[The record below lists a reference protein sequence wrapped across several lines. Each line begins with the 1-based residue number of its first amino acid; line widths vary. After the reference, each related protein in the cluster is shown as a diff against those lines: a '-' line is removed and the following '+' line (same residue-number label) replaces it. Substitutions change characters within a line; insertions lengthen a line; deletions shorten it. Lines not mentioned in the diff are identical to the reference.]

1 MHSVVALL
9 LFFVLVACGKDS
21 PTQPAA
27 PPPTQPPPPTPPPTP
42 PQPSRITITPSNATL
57 MSIGQTV
64 QLTAAV
70 LDQNGQPVSGAMVTW
85 ASNNVNVATVS
96 SQGLVTAVGN
106 GTATIS
112 AQSGS
117 VSQNAN
123 VTVRQTAVSIEID
136 PDTATLMAIGETVQ
150 LTAAVRDGNGRPV
163 AGADVSWTSSE
174 ETVATVS
181 DGGLVTAV
189 MNGSAAITARAGSL
203 SDTAMVTVLVP
214 RTDRNVLVAFYE
226 STGGQQWS
234 DKSNWLSD
242 RPLESWYGVTVTAE
256 GRVTEIDLPN
266 NNLRGD
272 LTPEL
277 GYLEELVTL
286 RVNQNQLTGPIP
298 PQLGMLTR
306 LQHIVLSNNQL
317 TGVIPTELGLLARL
331 EELLLS
337 SNRLAGSIPGEL
349 GELTELTSL
358 SLSVNELTGLSR
370 SNWDGLTS

>member
-1 MHSVVALL
+1 
-9 LFFVLVACGKDS
+9 
-21 PTQPAA
+21 
-27 PPPTQPPPPTPPPTP
+27 
-42 PQPSRITITPSNATL
+42 

-70 LDQNGQPVSGAMVTW
+70 LDQNGQPVSGAVVTW
-85 ASNNVNVATVS
+85 SSNNVNVATVS
-96 SQGLVTAVGN
+96 NQGLVTAVGN

-112 AQSGS
+112 ARSGS
-117 VSQNAN
+117 LSQNAS
-123 VTVRQTAVSIEID
+123 VTVRQTVASITIE
-136 PDTATLMAIGETVQ
+136 PAMATLMAIGETAQ
-150 LTAAVRDGNGRPV
+150 LTAAVLDENGQPV
-163 AGADVSWTSSE
+163 AGAVVSWSSGD

-181 DGGLVTAV
+181 SQGLVTAV
-189 MNGSAAITARAGSL
+189 MNGTATITARAGSF
-203 SDTAMVTVLVP
+203 TATAVVTVLVP

-242 RPLESWYGVTVTAE
+242 RPLESWYGVTVNAE

-277 GYLEELVTL
+277 GYLEELATL

-298 PQLGMLTR
+298 PAVGMLTR
-306 LQHIVLSNNQL
+306 LQHLELSSNQL

-337 SNRLAGSIPGEL
+337 SNRLAGSIPAKL
-349 GELTELTSL
+349 GESGGAHEPVTL
-358 SLSVNELTGLSR
+358 GQ
-370 SNWDGLTS
+370 